1 MEPNYLEKIKLFSGI
16 SVAKI
21 CRELK
26 IDRTNLLKGR
36 TTKKNEKRVY
46 EKLIEELKEV
56 SAKT

>member
-16 SVAKI
+16 SVARI

-36 TTKKNEKRVY
+36 TTKNNEKKVY

-56 SAKT
+56 CAKI